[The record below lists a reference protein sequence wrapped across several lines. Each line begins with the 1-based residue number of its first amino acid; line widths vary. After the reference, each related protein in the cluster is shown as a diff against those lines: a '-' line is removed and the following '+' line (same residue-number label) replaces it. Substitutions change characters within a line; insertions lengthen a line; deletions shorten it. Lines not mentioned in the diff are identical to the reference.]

1 MSYIYTSG
9 SSDEDENMQ
18 KLDASRPPVGF
29 GALTKEEQEDMMIY
43 MWTRVCTKLRAS
55 LYIVQACAHLHK
67 TLYLKGSQK
76 REKLYAETQE
86 EEKPH
91 WFIIK

>member
-1 MSYIYTSG
+1 
-9 SSDEDENMQ
+9 
-18 KLDASRPPVGF
+18 
-29 GALTKEEQEDMMIY
+29 MIF
-43 MWTRVCTKLRAS
+43 MWTKVCHKLRAS

-76 REKLYAETQE
+76 REKLYADNQE
-86 EEKPH
+86 EIKPL